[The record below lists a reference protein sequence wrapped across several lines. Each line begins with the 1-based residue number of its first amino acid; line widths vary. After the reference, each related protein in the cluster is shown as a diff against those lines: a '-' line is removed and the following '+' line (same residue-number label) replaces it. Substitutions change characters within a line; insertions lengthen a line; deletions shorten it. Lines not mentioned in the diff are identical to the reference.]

1 MQGLLLLN
9 KPSGITSF
17 GAVARVK
24 RLAQEKRVG
33 HTGTLDP
40 MATGVLPVLLGRATA
55 LSGWMLDA
63 DKRYTATVRLGL
75 ATDTEDITG
84 KVLSESPV
92 SVTEAQI
99 REALTRFTGTFGQ
112 KPPMFSALKKDGVRL
127 YKMAR
132 KGESIDLPE
141 RDITVFS
148 AELLA
153 FLPKEN
159 TFRASFHV
167 SGGTYIRSLA
177 RDIGEYLG
185 CGAVLSELCRTAACG
200 FSLDDCV
207 SLETLTEENLP
218 DYVSEE
224 ETAVSHLPWIGVTQK
239 QAVRFCNGGALAF
252 DRLPRSDFSDGERV
266 RVKYGSTFLG
276 IGRANREK
284 EQLEIQCIIN
294 DARETE

>member
-185 CGAVLSELCRTAACG
+185 CGACLSELCRTAACG

-218 DYVSEE
+218 DYVSDE

>member
-17 GAVARVK
+17 GAVARVR
-24 RLAQEKRVG
+24 RLAREKRVG

-55 LSGWMLDA
+55 LSGLMLDA

-75 ATDTEDITG
+75 TTDTEDITG
-84 KVLSESPV
+84 KVLTQSPV
-92 SVTEAQI
+92 SVTQEQI
-99 REALTRFTGTFGQ
+99 EEALNRFIGTFGQ

-127 YKMAR
+127 YQMAR

-141 RDITVFS
+141 REITVHS
-148 AELLA
+148 AELLG
-153 FLPKEN
+153 FSPKEN
-159 TFRASFHV
+159 SFRASFHV

-177 RDIGEYLG
+177 RDIGTYLG

-200 FSLDDCV
+200 FSLDACV
-207 SLETLTEENLP
+207 SLETLTEENLL
-218 DYVSEE
+218 DFLLKE
-224 ETAVSHLPWIGVTQK
+224 ETAVSHLPRIAVTQK
-239 QAVRFCNGGALAF
+239 QAIRFGHGGALAF
-252 DRLPRSDFSDGERV
+252 DRLPRSDFQDGERV
-266 RVKYGSTFLG
+266 RVKCGSTFLG

>member
-17 GAVARVK
+17 GAVARVR
-24 RLAQEKRVG
+24 RLAGEKRVG

-40 MATGVLPVLLGRATA
+40 MATGVLPILLGRATA

-75 ATDTEDITG
+75 TTDTEDITG
-84 KVLSESPV
+84 KILSEFPV
-92 SVTEAQI
+92 SVTEEQI
-99 REALTRFTGTFGQ
+99 RQVLARFTGTFGQ

-141 RDITVFS
+141 REITVYS

-153 FLPKEN
+153 FSPDEN

-177 RDIGEYLG
+177 RDMGDDLG
-185 CGAVLSELCRTAACG
+185 CGAVLNELCRTAACG

-207 SLETLTEENLP
+207 SLETLTEENL
-218 DYVSEE
+218 SEYLSDA
-224 ETAVSHLPWIGVTQK
+224 ETAVSHLPQIGVTQK
-239 QAVRFCNGGALAF
+239 QAVRFGNGGALAF
-252 DRLPRSDFSDGERV
+252 DRLPRSDFADGERV
-266 RVKYGSTFLG
+266 RVKYDSTFLG